1 MSIGYK
7 HRGSDGPLY
16 HPERDF
22 AYITPTLM
30 KQAIENMSAPP
41 SPDIEAWKKENNITE
56 AEIVAA
62 AEALADAQ
70 RDFVNSADPVTS
82 LQQALYRRG
91 YFDLRLP
98 VRLLLESMIGEVMIG
113 AWFKAVREITQVNEE
128 SPVQNEMCRFSS
140 TVREF
145 AARAGAL
152 HIDGNV
158 TAEVVLMRDD
168 VMRSRLKTAYEELQE
183 ARIAQVR
190 AENKAT
196 KLEIELNSLP
206 KWVQRF
212 ARWSREGRTDY
223 TGPK

>member
-30 KQAIENMSAPP
+30 KQAIENMTAPP
-41 SPDIEAWKKENNITE
+41 NPDVEVWKKENNITE

-82 LQQALYRRG
+82 LQQAMHRYG
-91 YFDLRLP
+91 YFDLRMP
-98 VRLLLESMIGEVMIG
+98 VRLLLEAMVGEVMIG
-113 AWFKAVREITQVNEE
+113 AWFKAVREITQVNSE
-128 SPVQNEMCRFSS
+128 SPAQNEMCRFAS

-145 AARAGAL
+145 AARQGAL
-152 HIDGNV
+152 NIDGNV

-168 VMRSRLKTAYEELQE
+168 VMRSKLTAAYAELKE
-183 ARIAQVR
+183 AREAQIS

-196 KLEIELNSLP
+196 RLEIEL
-206 KWVQRF
+206 
-212 ARWSREGRTDY
+212 ARVPSVALRVAQWFSG
-223 TGPK
+223 K

>member
-41 SPDIEAWKKENNITE
+41 NPDVEVWKKENNITE
-56 AEIVAA
+56 AEIVTA

-82 LQQALYRRG
+82 LQQALHRRS
-91 YFDLRLP
+91 YFDLRMP
-98 VRLLLESMIGEVMIG
+98 VRLLLEAMIGQVMIG
-113 AWFKAVREITQVNEE
+113 AWFKAVREITQINEE

-145 AARAGAL
+145 AAQTGAP

-168 VMRSRLKTAYEELQE
+168 VMRSRLKTTYEELQE
-183 ARIAQVR
+183 ARIALVR
-190 AENKAT
+190 AET
-196 KLEIELNSLP
+196 KVAQLEIEFSSLP

-212 ARWSREGRTDY
+212 ARWRREGRTNY